1 MRNHGPPDD
10 GQAYENGPG
19 CELGQTY
26 EFERTYEFEQIN
38 KTAAISE
45 CLCETA
51 LSRKGLTPTI
61 ALTGMI
67 PPTTALTGIF
77 LYRARWTAFLGST
90 GRGFAGLSRPSAIW
104 KCHRP
109 HFCWKITADGDHFT
123 YPPAAFTEA
132 TWIFGIIDI
141 FGW

>member
-19 CELGQTY
+19 CELGQAY
-26 EFERTYEFEQIN
+26 EFERTYVFEQIN

-90 GRGFAGLSRPSAIW
+90 GRGFAGLSGQRKKYVGKNKVLALRYGNARLDEDLLPDDSCG
-104 KCHRP
+104 K
-109 HFCWKITADGDHFT
+109 F
-123 YPPAAFTEA
+123 
-132 TWIFGIIDI
+132 
-141 FGW
+141 

>member
-61 ALTGMI
+61 ALTGMF
-67 PPTTALTGIF
+67 PPTTALTGMF

-104 KCHRP
+104 KWGQRKKYVGKNKVLALRYGNARHDEDLLPDDSCGK
-109 HFCWKITADGDHFT
+109 F
-123 YPPAAFTEA
+123 
-132 TWIFGIIDI
+132 
-141 FGW
+141 

>member
-19 CELGQTY
+19 CELGQA
-26 EFERTYEFEQIN
+26 YEFEQIN

-61 ALTGMI
+61 ALTGMF
-67 PPTTALTGIF
+67 PPTTALTGMF

-132 TWIFGIIDI
+132 TWIFR
-141 FGW
+141 